1 MEDSDWIS
9 GESSIACERKG
20 SRMALFR
27 MIFWKKSDFRWST
40 RNSIFYGLSNPS
52 RMNHI
57 FNKPLLLVASAIFVT
72 FPIGNAYG
80 QAAKA
85 TSEKPM
91 FDDLPSPEF
100 GGGKNKAFKPKEWL
114 EIEVKLN
121 LQLSPEPATK
131 TCDKLTVK
139 WYIAVKNADRAGTF
153 LLLTKDID
161 YVNIPTGEDIFFSVY
176 LSPSSIKRLTGLDR
190 GGKSAVEYVG
200 YEVLINGEKVA
211 QETSKGQPG
220 WWNTASEKISR
231 SDKVPLLNK
240 TETPFSAM
248 WWDRYAEVSQE
259 RR

>member
-1 MEDSDWIS
+1 
-9 GESSIACERKG
+9 
-20 SRMALFR
+20 
-27 MIFWKKSDFRWST
+27 
-40 RNSIFYGLSNPS
+40 
-52 RMNHI
+52 MNHLLR
-57 FNKPLLLVASAIFVT
+57 KSLLVTASAIIASFS
-72 FPIGNAYG
+72 IGNAAA
-80 QAAKA
+80 QAVKA

-100 GGGKNKAFKPKEWL
+100 GGTKNKAFKPKDWL
-114 EIEVKLN
+114 EIEAKLN
-121 LQLSPEPATK
+121 VQLSPEPATK

-139 WYIAVKNADRAGTF
+139 WYIAVKNADKPGTF

-161 YVNIPTGEDIFFSVY
+161 YVNIPTSEDIFFSVY

-200 YEVLINGEKVA
+200 FEVLVNGEKVA

-240 TETPFSAM
+240 NETPFSAM